1 MLEGV
6 IMKILK
12 YKVSEKYDIE
22 IRIAKNG
29 FAVYINNKLRHYDLS
44 PNYMTNGAV
53 VSKRLDDNKR
63 IDIIING
70 NFFIKCKVYL
80 NNILLIFPVSKQW
93 CFNRKLLK

>member
-6 IMKILK
+6 LMKILK

-22 IRIAKNG
+22 IRIARNG

-44 PNYMTNGAV
+44 SNYMTNGAV
-53 VSKRLDDNKR
+53 VSKRLDDSKR
-63 IDIIING
+63 IDIIISG